1 MRKVTYT
8 NSVNGLSAEFSS
20 ESPTMHLDLKQFDG
34 AGVSASAVTYK
45 PVELDG
51 QKTISTALSARSITL
66 PVQFTAVEGGSY
78 SRRGALAV
86 WDRLL
91 RVFCPLNE
99 GWLVWTDGVNS
110 RRIKCRAVETP
121 RLNQV
126 LPYLFSAAFSL
137 TADFSYWED
146 CTEKRVEV
154 AAGAQTVTVTNACGL
169 AVPVCID
176 VPAGGSQPLIL
187 NRAAGKGIGVD
198 IAPNQDC
205 TVDTKECT
213 VTLADGTLANN
224 LLSVNSEYFRLLPGE
239 NEIQV
244 LGVGSGSNTAVIRYR
259 DLYMGVY

>member
-1 MRKVTYT
+1 MRKLTFT
-8 NSVNGLSAEFSS
+8 NSANGLTAEVSS
-20 ESPTMHLDLKQFDG
+20 ESPTMHLDLANFDG
-34 AGVSASAVTYK
+34 AGAAASAITYK
-45 PVELDG
+45 PVRTDG
-51 QKTISTALSARSITL
+51 QKTISTELSARSITV

-86 WDRLL
+86 WDKLL
-91 RVFCPLNE
+91 RVFCPLDE

-110 RRIKCRAVETP
+110 RRIKCRPVETP

-137 TADFSYWED
+137 TADFPYWED

-169 AVPVCID
+169 TVPLCID

-187 NRAAGKGIGVD
+187 NRTSGKAVVFD
-198 IAPNQDC
+198 ITPGQDC

-224 LLSVNSEYFRLLPGE
+224 LLSVNSNYFWLLPGE
-239 NEIQV
+239 NELQV